1 MFKKYM
7 KTISQLIVVSL
18 FGALISASIVYTHL
32 HQSRIPGVTEFRD
45 NQTITNAYPVSS
57 KSAVKRSIS
66 SAVRIISF
74 NVENGEV
81 SVSSGTY
88 FQHEDNYYIL
98 TVRHGIVL
106 LSCDAIQIEVDGDLR
121 PCNDIVSHNE
131 YHDYAMLSVDKIS
144 NREPIR
150 FPKDFVTKYREWQKV
165 ISPLEP
171 LIYTGFPNTIGPV
184 TLSGR
189 VMGMSPDEYIYFN
202 SYAWSGSS
210 GSGVFDSRGKFMGY
224 IVALDVGRTEY
235 GMDVLENV
243 ILVVPH
249 YRIDWSPLFGKGK

>member
-1 MFKKYM
+1 MFRKYM

-18 FGALISASIVYTHL
+18 LGALMSASLVYTHIE
-32 HQSRIPGVTEFRD
+32 QSRIPTSSEFRA
-45 NQTITNAYPVSS
+45 NHSTTNAYPVSS
-57 KSAVKRSIS
+57 KAAVKRSIS

-74 NVENGEV
+74 NMVTGEV

-88 FQHEDNYYIL
+88 FEHKESYYIL

-106 LSCDAIQIEVDGDLR
+106 FSCDAIQIEVDGVLH
-121 PCNDIVSHNE
+121 PCNEIISHDE
-131 YHDYAMLSVDKIS
+131 YNDYAMLSVDKIP
-144 NREPIR
+144 NRDPIR
-150 FPKDFVTKYREWQKV
+150 FPKDFVSKFREWQQV

-189 VMGMSPDEYIYFN
+189 VMGMSPDEYVYFN

-210 GSGVFDSRGKFMGY
+210 GSGVFSSKGKFMGY

-249 YRIDWSPLFGKGK
+249 YRIDWSPIIRKGN